1 MEYYSNNYAVLAVF
15 ILYVAAVFLV
25 SRYVSKLKWP
35 VIICLTVL
43 SAMIVLLVGPKYGS
57 FAERAPVVI
66 ILAVGIIMLL
76 VMFFRWLCTTASLQ
90 ASVNPAERNR
100 ILKMVEEGKISADE
114 GKELFDAMGKS
125 SALRGEEKF
134 TRVDIVIMC
143 GVGLVVLGFFLPW
156 VYISMSQI
164 PGFFGIS
171 VSGYQAGYHTGAV
184 GWSILIIAVASVIP
198 VFVTPSRFLYKISM
212 LQIFLTLI
220 GLIIV
225 ISVLVPAARLSTYC
239 DSSLGAGLFFCLAG
253 FITAFLASIAKMRSL
268 AA

>member
-1 MEYYSNNYAVLAVF
+1 MKYYSNNSYAVLAVF

-43 SAMIVLLVGPKYGS
+43 SAMIVLLVGPKYGPHL
-57 FAERAPVVI
+57 FAKRAPVVI

-76 VMFFRWLCTTASLQ
+76 VMFFRWLFTAASSQ

-100 ILKMVEEGKISADE
+100 ILKMVEESKISADE
-114 GKELFDAMGKS
+114 GKELLDAMGKS

-134 TRVDIVIMC
+134 TRVDIVSLC

-156 VYISMSQI
+156 VYINMSQM
-164 PGFFGIS
+164 PVFFSG
-171 VSGYQAGYHTGAV
+171 VSGYQAGYHTGAI
-184 GWSILIIAVASVIP
+184 GWSILILAVASAIP
-198 VFVTPSRFLYKISM
+198 VFVTPSSFLYKISM

-225 ISVLVPAARLSTYC
+225 ISILVQAAGGHS
-239 DSSLGAGLFFCLAG
+239 DLGAGLFFCLAG
-253 FITAFLASIAKMRSL
+253 FITALLASVAKMKSL